1 MLTEAVLLTLALI
14 TSARSE
20 ACDFDR
26 LAAGLCASTSATGRE
41 VLVGGSWTQDVT
53 SAGEGGPE
61 ETSSPAPP
69 RDCGALNRCDDFTV
83 SLLPQATI
91 ADVASFAPQPG
102 ALSSQPAGY
111 GVAGLPL
118 DFLIVTSQH
127 TATGTLFDLPV
138 TVRFTPD
145 EIVIAPGDGSTHT
158 VAATDRTSASHTYRS
173 RGSYVATATVRYRA
187 EVDFGRGWRPVPGA
201 LEIPTAGYTVEV
213 LEARGTLVDR
223 VCTEPPSGPGC

>member
-1 MLTEAVLLTLALI
+1 MASREGTLP
-14 TSARSE
+14 RN
-20 ACDFDR
+20 
-26 LAAGLCASTSATGRE
+26 
-41 VLVGGSWTQDVT
+41 DVPDD
-53 SAGEGGPE
+53 AQ
-61 ETSSPAPP
+61 PAPP

-118 DFLIVTSQH
+118 DFLIAASQH

-145 EIVIAPGDGSTHT
+145 EIVIAPGDGSTRT
-158 VAATDRTSASHTYRS
+158 VAATARTPASHTYRS

>member
-1 MLTEAVLLTLALI
+1 MALI
-14 TSARSE
+14 TAAILQSAATGCATPGWISD
-20 ACDFDR
+20 C
-26 LAAGLCASTSATGRE
+26 AGSVAGDSVNVSGQLTRPPSTS
-41 VLVGGSWTQDVT
+41 GSD
-53 SAGEGGPE
+53 
-61 ETSSPAPP
+61 ETDAQPARP

-102 ALSSQPAGY
+102 ALSSQPVGY

-118 DFLIVTSQH
+118 DFLIAASQH

-145 EIVIAPGDGSTHT
+145 EIVIAPGDGSTRT
-158 VAATDRTSASHTYRS
+158 VAATARTPASHTYRS
-173 RGSYVATATVRYRA
+173 RGSYVATATIRYGA